1 MATIQAPSAR
11 GPDPPG
17 TSHGLPFQLVD
28 PVHSGRHSITIKQEE
43 VVKRGSRFVILGVV
57 ALFAMLVSST
67 GLFAQAK
74 EATAAAKKYLAALEG
89 LQFKTAYGFLTPD
102 DQAFKAL
109 PKYLEDYPLVMIKA
123 LRMGDKNYFR
133 YAVKE
138 AQVDGDDVLVSVTT
152 RDMVVPGQ
160 ADMEFPIGMMYTFF
174 LKDEMKK
181 NKQKADDPAQVLA
194 AFKKMLA
201 ANGMKEIPYGA
212 VTRVLR
218 MQKVKTAWLV
228 KKGWKEEA
236 AKAQQA
242 AQENVYENEAQNYV
256 QQAMTGNREFDW
268 TIEQVQGYQSKAP
281 SNAKIA
287 ANLATLTKA
296 QNDLGL
302 IEVTVTGVSPT
313 GTITFQIANKSE
325 VPVYSLGLSYT
336 NFNYQGD
343 ELMGGKRDIQIST
356 DKLDPPAPDGC
367 PPGYTG
373 TFSLDQGDD
382 GKNMMDNLGWK
393 ATEAKLMRAGFQ
405 KAQ

>member
-1 MATIQAPSAR
+1 M
-11 GPDPPG
+11 
-17 TSHGLPFQLVD
+17 
-28 PVHSGRHSITIKQEE
+28 
-43 VVKRGSRFVILGVV
+43 KRRARFVILGVA
-57 ALFAMLVSST
+57 ALFVMPVSAP

-89 LQFKTAYGFLTPD
+89 LQFKAAYGFLAPD

-109 PKYLEDYPLVMIKA
+109 AKYLDDYPVVFIKA

-133 YAVKE
+133 YAIKD
-138 AQVDGDDVLVSVTT
+138 AQLDGDDVLVSVTT
-152 RDMVVPGQ
+152 RDLVVPSQGD
-160 ADMEFPIGMMYTFF
+160 AEFPVGMFYQFA
-174 LKDEMKK
+174 LKDQMKK
-181 NKQKADDPAQVLA
+181 DKQKVDDPAQVLA
-194 AFKKMLA
+194 AFKKMLVA
-201 ANGMKEIPYGA
+201 SGMKEIPFAA

-242 AQENVYENEAQNYV
+242 AQENVYENESQNYV
-256 QQAMTGNREFDW
+256 QFAMTGNRELDW

-281 SNAKIA
+281 GNAKIA
-287 ANLATLTKA
+287 ANLATLMKA
-296 QNDLGL
+296 QKDMEM
-302 IEVTVTGVSPT
+302 IEITVAGVGPT

-325 VPVYSLGLSYT
+325 MPVYSLGLEYT
-336 NFNYQGD
+336 NFNYKGD
-343 ELMGGKRDIQIST
+343 ELLGGKRQIQIT
-356 DKLDPPAPDGC
+356 PDKLDPSAPDGC

-382 GKNMMDNLGWK
+382 GKDMMENQGWK
-393 ATEAKLMRAGFQ
+393 STEAKLIKVGFQ